1 MPHEISFKISN
12 HNYPYFRIAG
22 KFGLRSSSYGTGDS
36 RRLLITKKISNEIIL
51 KEVLNRRNPKFC
63 ERYFVQVPMQK
74 AHLFPGHVAALDL
87 ENIGE

>member
-1 MPHEISFKISN
+1 MKIYFKMYK
-12 HNYPYFRIAG
+12 HYYLYFRIAG

-87 ENIGE
+87 ENIGD

>member
-1 MPHEISFKISN
+1 MYFKIYN
-12 HNYPYFRIAG
+12 HVHFYSRIAG

-36 RRLLITKKISNEIIL
+36 RRLLITKKVSYEIIL

-87 ENIGE
+87 ENIME